1 MAEASSIKRGRK
13 MYKRLIYF
21 SIFCVVLLFVC
32 SCQRIDYEK
41 AEEELYEINLLI
53 KDTNFNTGKVEGDM
67 IFLYNEKNEKVKEVK
82 LNRIFKTNIKSIR
95 KEKNLIYFVLSGSV
109 DDEDGIVFINDN
121 VNDVLDG
128 VKTIKRIGGNSY
140 QYSSN

>member
-1 MAEASSIKRGRK
+1 